1 MLFECLELTN
11 IRSHVDTVVDFP
23 RGLVL
28 LAGDIGA
35 GKSSVL
41 QAIEFALFGIR
52 RGDVAG
58 EGLLRHGEKDGSV
71 TLTFSLAGKRVV
83 VHRALKRT
91 KDSVRQDSGFL
102 EVDGSREE
110 LTAREIKARVLEL
123 LGYPDELITKSKG
136 FVYRY
141 TVYAPQEEMKQI
153 VYESAANRLDVL
165 RSVFDVEKYKRVAEN
180 SSLVAKQLRD
190 QARFFE
196 GQVEDLS
203 ELVDE
208 REELVEQRAEVEEQ
222 LAQVKK
228 KEAQAS
234 EHVQKVLEAGEAL
247 EEAHEADVK
256 RREQLRAAQ
265 ARSQALTKQ
274 LEELRVRQR
283 RVTGLLEQEVE
294 PVADPSE
301 TRKKLRLLREKSQ
314 SAATQ
319 ARTKIQSLKQD
330 VESVQTEVS
339 RVAELDVC
347 PKCRQPVGEDHKH
360 DIKSSAQERLEELTS
375 SIEQYEARLKKAK
388 NNLDKLREREALL
401 VKREEAY
408 AQFVKYQQRVEAA
421 RERVEEFSE
430 QEASLEER
438 LVASREEVSSLSES
452 SFDKQAYADHKREVE
467 AAREALQQVR
477 EQRVALSERMS
488 SFDARKQRLEKRIQA
503 KKQSKQTLA
512 LIRSREQ
519 WLKRVFDQAVS
530 TVERYVMSSI
540 HKEFSAKFTEWFMQL
555 LEDDGLYA
563 ELDASFAPVLTQD
576 GYDVDLRSL
585 SGGER
590 QSVALAYRLALNN
603 VVNAVVKSLRT
614 SDVLVLDEPTDGFS
628 DAQLDRVRDVLSQ
641 LPCDQVLLVSH
652 EQKMQ
657 SFVDSVV
664 RVEKRGGVSVVE

>member
-1 MLFECLELTN
+1 MLFERLELTN
-11 IRSHVDTVVDFP
+11 IRSHVDSVVDFP
-23 RGLVL
+23 TGLVL

-58 EGLLRHGEKDGSV
+58 EGLLRHGEQDGSV
-71 TLTFSLAGKRVV
+71 TLTFSLASKRVV

-123 LGYPDELITKSKG
+123 LGYPDELVTKSKG

-190 QARFFE
+190 QARFLE

-208 REELVEQRAEVEEQ
+208 RKELVEQRGEVDEQ
-222 LAQVKK
+222 LAEVKKNELVASEQVKEVIK
-228 KEAQAS
+228 
-234 EHVQKVLEAGEAL
+234 AGEAL

-283 RVTGLLEQEVE
+283 RVKGLLEQDVE
-294 PVADPSE
+294 EVADPSD

-319 ARTKIQSLKQD
+319 ARTKIQSLKQE
-330 VESVQTEVS
+330 VESVKTEVG
-339 RVAELDVC
+339 RVAELDMC

-360 DIKSSAQERLEELTS
+360 DIKSSAQKRLDELEASIERYAERLAKAS
-375 SIEQYEARLKKAK
+375 S
-388 NNLDKLREREALL
+388 NLEKLREREEL
-401 VKREEAY
+401 VVRREEAY
-408 AQFVKYQQRVEAA
+408 AQFVKHQQRVADA
-421 RERVEEFSE
+421 RERVEEFVE
-430 QEASLEER
+430 QEKSLEQE

-452 SFDKQAYADHKREVE
+452 SFDKQAYADHKRRVE
-467 AAREALQQVR
+467 EVR
-477 EQRVALSERMS
+477 ESLQVVRERRVALGERMS
-488 SFDARKQRLEKRIQA
+488 SFDERKQRLTKRIEA
-503 KKQSKQTLA
+503 KKQSKQSLEV
-512 LIRSREQ
+512 LRSREQ
-519 WLKRVFDQAVS
+519 WLKRVFDQAVA
-530 TVERYVMSSI
+530 TIERVVMSGI
-540 HKEFSAKFTEWFMQL
+540 HKEFSAKFTEWFVQL

-563 ELDASFAPVLTQD
+563 ELNSSFAPVLTQD

-628 DAQLDRVRDVLSQ
+628 DAQLDRVRDVLAQ
-641 LPCDQVLLVSH
+641 LPCNQVLLVSH